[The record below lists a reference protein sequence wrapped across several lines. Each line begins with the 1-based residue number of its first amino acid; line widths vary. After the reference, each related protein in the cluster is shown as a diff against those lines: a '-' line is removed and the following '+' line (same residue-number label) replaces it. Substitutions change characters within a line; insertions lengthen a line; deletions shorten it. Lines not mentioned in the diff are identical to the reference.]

1 MQGATLPVVV
11 YIEFFLNVLSQ
22 KYDAIEPVEIDT
34 FYGPDTDE
42 AVRQFQI
49 IMGLNPT
56 GIVDQQTL
64 NLLFREAYLILTET
78 PVEELELPVLPF
90 IGMELTEGMG
100 LEYPRI
106 LLLQIMLNAIS
117 AIHPE
122 IRPVEIDGIYG
133 PDTTAAVIIF
143 QNLYGLPV
151 TGIVNEET
159 WNKLNE
165 VYQLSL
171 LERETNT

>member
-1 MQGATLPVVV
+1 
-11 YIEFFLNVLSQ
+11 
-22 KYDAIEPVEIDT
+22 
-34 FYGPDTDE
+34 
-42 AVRQFQI
+42 
-49 IMGLNPT
+49 MGLNPT

-78 PVEELELPVLPF
+78 PVEELKLPIFPF
-90 IGMELTEGMG
+90 VGIDLTEGMG
-100 LEYPRI
+100 LNYPRI
-106 LLLQIMLNAIS
+106 LLLEIMLNTIS

-122 IRPVEIDGIYG
+122 IIPVEIDGIYG

-151 TGIVNEET
+151 TGIVDEET
-159 WNKLNE
+159 WDALNE
-165 VYQLSL
+165 VYQLFL

>member
-1 MQGATLPVVV
+1 
-11 YIEFFLNVLSQ
+11 
-22 KYDAIEPVEIDT
+22 
-34 FYGPDTDE
+34 
-42 AVRQFQI
+42 
-49 IMGLNPT
+49 
-56 GIVDQQTL
+56 
-64 NLLFREAYLILTET
+64 
-78 PVEELELPVLPF
+78 
-90 IGMELTEGMG
+90 
-100 LEYPRI
+100 
-106 LLLQIMLNAIS
+106 MLNAIS